1 MLIDPAVST
10 ALALSLAALFAA
22 SAAHK
27 VGDFRRFVG
36 VVRNYSIMPV
46 WMAPTAAGIV
56 VSMEFALAA
65 GFLAPAFR
73 GLAGSGAA
81 FLLAAY
87 TGAIGLNLLRGRSD
101 IDCGCSFGGSGER
114 LTPALIARNFGLA
127 IFALIAAAPTG
138 ARGLG
143 LIDIASVALFALS
156 AAALYAAFEGLRTN
170 AARFHAA
177 ERIR

>member
-27 VGDFRRFVG
+27 VGDFQRFIG

-46 WMAPTAAGIV
+46 WLASSAAGIV
-56 VSMEFALAA
+56 VAMEFVLAA
-65 GFLAPAFR
+65 GFLAPAIR
-73 GLAGSGAA
+73 GFAGSGAA
-81 FLLAAY
+81 ALLVVYAS
-87 TGAIGLNLLRGRSD
+87 AIGLNLMRGRSD

-143 LIDIASVALFALS
+143 LLDITSIALFALS
-156 AAALYAAFEGLRTN
+156 SAALYAAFEGLRTN